1 MLFFFLGVDHAFLT
15 SQILR
20 RGVMGHPASLR
31 DYDNL
36 KSGPHKVRSKKKV
49 LYKRVRQDI
58 LDLAQNK
65 VHAVQNLIQSRA
77 TIEKT

>member
-1 MLFFFLGVDHAFLT
+1 
-15 SQILR
+15 
-20 RGVMGHPASLR
+20 MGHPASLR

-58 LDLAQNK
+58 LDLAQN
-65 VHAVQNLIQSRA
+65 
-77 TIEKT
+77 

>member
-1 MLFFFLGVDHAFLT
+1 MDHAFLT

-20 RGVMGHPASLR
+20 RGVTGHPASLR

-77 TIEKT
+77 TIEKM

>member
-20 RGVMGHPASLR
+20 RGVTGHPASLR